1 MEKLF
6 EKFAIATTFEEQCD
20 YARAW
25 MAEQSWDKYL
35 KWDEF
40 GPTQLILFYP
50 CMEDEDTTIWKDNT
64 PEDEKA
70 KGKEAIEYIISKLI
84 FTAT

>member
-6 EKFAIATTFEEQCD
+6 KQFDVATTFEEQCD

-25 MAEQSWDKYL
+25 MAEQSWDKFL

-40 GPTQLILFYP
+40 SVKDLILFYP
-50 CMEDEDTTIWKDNT
+50 CMEDDDTTIWKDNT

-70 KGKEAIEYIISKLI
+70 KGNKAIKDIESRLVV
-84 FTAT
+84 TMT